1 MLGFERGAVGGGPE
15 SSPRV
20 KIEIDVTDEAVGIG
34 ARVGMACALM
44 ENGPGVDERGFCVDH
59 EPVEVENQRANH
71 KP

>member
-1 MLGFERGAVGGGPE
+1 
-15 SSPRV
+15 
-20 KIEIDVTDEAVGIG
+20 
-34 ARVGMACALM
+34 M